1 VLSLLRL
8 LMLLML
14 VLLLRII
21 LSPFDISLG
30 GEGEAVSISLLAP
43 LIGLIL
49 LFALEVR
56 QDQDKDFGV
65 EEYAEGFVVFCFGAI
80 PFNLSL
86 YAIMLIGILAG
97 WISHTTGKH
106 W

>member
-1 VLSLLRL
+1 MLSLLRL

-30 GEGEAVSISLLAP
+30 EGEAVSISLLAP

-56 QDQDKDFGV
+56 QDPHKDFGV

-80 PFNLSL
+80 PFILSL